1 MRKKSREY
9 QLLSEH
15 ARKAV
20 EARMR
25 KEPQSQFL
33 RQLAELTQK
42 LYTFKACFYDS
53 QQRQSL
59 PSNERHVERASIGKK
74 PPSPVKMK
82 VFKTEEGPR
91 SDPIK
96 FRIKTNKIK

>member
-1 MRKKSREY
+1 
-9 QLLSEH
+9 
-15 ARKAV
+15 
-20 EARMR
+20 MR

-82 VFKTEEGPR
+82 VFKPEEGPR

-96 FRIKTNKIK
+96 FRIKTNKIPKVFSLNDLKVPASQIIRTETN